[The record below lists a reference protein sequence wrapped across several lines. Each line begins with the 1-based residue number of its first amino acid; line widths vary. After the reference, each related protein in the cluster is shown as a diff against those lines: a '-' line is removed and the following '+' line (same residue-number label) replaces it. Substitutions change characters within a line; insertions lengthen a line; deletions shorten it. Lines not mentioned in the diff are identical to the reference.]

1 MFTSQSFFS
10 KLTVCAAEYRIYS
23 VVSRGLQSFFIIS
36 WGSQSRAAYILY
48 FCTLWKGLDDAQ
60 SFLGYILSTKPSF
73 AFDFL
78 QHHVHIR
85 HRRDY
90 DEQKAVVAKGADR
103 GGAEGAQAPPLAIRI
118 LMFIFLVIHQLCKSR
133 SGVLQNVLRQYH
145 TQWWV

>member
-10 KLTVCAAEYRIYS
+10 KQTVCAAEYRIYS

-103 GGAEGAQAPPLAIRI
+103 GGENKFLGFFFSPCAPPGYGPALRCIRDVRV
-118 LMFIFLVIHQLCKSR
+118 LVR
-133 SGVLQNVLRQYH
+133 FPY
-145 TQWWV
+145 